1 MIEGLQ
7 WDACI
12 SDLHSYGAQ
21 LCVHC
26 GRAPKISV
34 VCMLSHEINYYIVL
48 FLKRLWGLF
57 LCNFAVLRP
66 LANHR
71 MVLDV
76 QTMPYN
82 VHNLPQESAAI

>member
-1 MIEGLQ
+1 MIEGRQ

-12 SDLHSYGAQ
+12 SDLHSYGASVCSQ
-21 LCVHC
+21 WMRSKNL
-26 GRAPKISV
+26 SV

-71 MVLDV
+71 MALDV
-76 QTMPYN
+76 QTMAYD

>member
-1 MIEGLQ
+1 MKASNGMHALVTFI
-7 WDACI
+7 
-12 SDLHSYGAQ
+12 HM
-21 LCVHC
+21 VH
-26 GRAPKISV
+26 RAVCSLWTRSKNLSV

-71 MVLDV
+71 MALDV